1 MKMYFASSD
10 EDENG
15 DVASSSVDENEDVLC
30 FIFCG

>member
-1 MKMYFASSD
+1 MKMYFTSSS

-15 DVASSSVDENEDVLC
+15 GVALSSVDENEGVLC